1 MKKARFIAAILA
13 GLWSSIAMQVFAID
27 VDRTDI
33 VSTTWCNNNNVD
45 APYANEDFAPMV
57 TTRDGRTIEMA
68 ENYMGILEEE
78 TGIKLSQTL
87 TGLETGLYT
96 VELYANA
103 AYTPGRGIDDILED
117 GAEDVAYVF
126 ANDEK
131 VFVKAVRAESVDV
144 NGEYTIADVM
154 ITDGTLTLGI
164 ATAKPGTNW
173 HTIQIKSLTFHQ
185 TTDEELLLTAKSKLQ
200 ALIDKA
206 IALSAE
212 EFADAIAKA
221 QNVYDTATDYNTI
234 VDATDELQN
243 IIAEKE
249 EFCNAQATLKALIDK
264 ATTLSAEEFAD
275 AIAKAQNVYDNA
287 TDYEAIV
294 EAINE
299 LQDTIAEKEVFW
311 DAKVTLKAL
320 IDQADTSSIRDI
332 LSDAIAKAQNVYD
345 TATDYNAIVDAT
357 NELQYTIDETTSTG
371 YFLKEGH
378 LIVLADIQWNYPW
391 ESQRNEITSVEF
403 RDGVTL
409 VGYAAFEGCEN
420 LTSITIPASVTSI
433 NAYAFKG
440 CISLSTVTIPEDS
453 KLTSIGY
460 EAFNGCNNLTSI
472 NIPASVTSIEGYAFW
487 GCKSLSTVTIPEDS
501 KLTSI
506 GDCAFYECK
515 NLTSIN
521 IPANVNQIGHGAFFG
536 CISLSTVTIPEDSK
550 LTSIG
555 GSAFQECRSLS
566 SITIPSGVTSIGSEA
581 FRECHQLSSITIPD
595 GVTSIGFA
603 TFWNCISLT
612 NVNISEQTKLTSIGD
627 EAFYCC
633 KELSS
638 ITIPDKIT
646 SIERSTFRHCSS
658 LTTVNISEG
667 SKLTLIGD
675 WAFEGCANLSSITIP
690 NGVTSIGES
699 AFSGCSSLTT
709 VNISEESKLALIK
722 NYTFMGCSNLSSI
735 TIPKEVTSIGYGTFV
750 NCSSLTTVMIPEDS
764 KLTSLDYAF
773 NNCSSLSS
781 ITIPASVTSIGAGTF
796 ANCSS
801 LTTVMIPEDSKL
813 TSIGRSAFD
822 NCYSLSSITIPKEV
836 TSIDEG
842 AFLDCSHLSTVTIP
856 KDSKLISIGELV
868 FYRCSNLSSITLPA
882 NINRIGRGAFEFGVE
897 TVFLNTTTPPTL
909 TTSALIDD
917 YGLFVVPESAY
928 DDYCSADYWK
938 DEILRN
944 KIATQEAYKR
954 EVTLT
959 ANNEVSALYEALGET
974 TLSRVA
980 DLTINGSINSHD
992 FFMMLTKMTALRHL
1006 DLTNA
1011 SIVYNKRTHY
1021 ADCHTEDNIFP
1032 AYGLYN
1038 CNLLS
1043 LKLPRNITSIGNEA
1057 VYGNHIKTLEIPEGV
1072 TSIGIGAF
1080 FECRKLTSISIP
1092 KSVTWIGHTAF
1103 VGCQNL
1109 TSITL
1114 PPSVEGI
1121 EWQAF
1126 LFCSSLRE
1134 VRLPSSI
1141 RYIGESAFE
1150 GCTSLTDIYT
1160 YTVEP
1165 IAIGQNTFPK
1175 YGNNF
1180 IGTLHAPKVS
1190 YANYYNDTQWGQFL
1204 SFEEFDEPYENFY
1217 LVGDKTLNENTGSIN
1232 GTEENAPDAEMGENS
1247 GIIVEDDVEQD
1258 LGDVE
1263 IEHNGT
1269 DGGSIIVGGEGC
1281 VNADKLHFH
1290 INVQGGRWYFFCF
1303 PFDVKREDIKM
1314 ENGADWVFRYYDG
1327 EERAANGQG
1336 GWKNVTSDG
1345 NGNHLKAATGYIFQ
1359 CSQDDV
1365 LILTA
1370 KNQKLKQEKKYNELV
1385 EHLTE
1390 NMQDA
1395 SWNFVGNP
1403 YLSYYEVT
1411 SDDYSAPITVWRD
1424 GQYVAIR
1431 PGDDDYQLAPFEA
1444 FFVQKP
1450 TGVDEI
1456 EYSPEQQMTYHQ
1468 AQEAAAKARA
1478 RRREMPIN
1486 PERLL
1491 VNITLTDG
1499 TNTDRTRVVFN
1510 NDADMGYETTCDA
1523 AKFSTAGIPQL
1534 YTIDS
1539 RAVKYAINERPVAE
1553 GIVTMGYTAPA
1564 QGNYTLAAPRMDT
1577 PIYVKDNLTGT
1588 IHDFSEGSYTFMTEA
1603 GTYEGRFTIMM
1614 KAGETA
1620 IDNSQMTIDNG
1631 APTYNVKGQRVEN
1644 ATEQG
1649 IYIKDNRKVVK
1660 L

>member
-1 MKKARFIAAILA
+1 M
-13 GLWSSIAMQVFAID
+13 
-27 VDRTDI
+27 
-33 VSTTWCNNNNVD
+33 
-45 APYANEDFAPMV
+45 
-57 TTRDGRTIEMA
+57 
-68 ENYMGILEEE
+68 
-78 TGIKLSQTL
+78 
-87 TGLETGLYT
+87 
-96 VELYANA
+96 
-103 AYTPGRGIDDILED
+103 
-117 GAEDVAYVF
+117 
-126 ANDEK
+126 
-131 VFVKAVRAESVDV
+131 
-144 NGEYTIADVM
+144 
-154 ITDGTLTLGI
+154 
-164 ATAKPGTNW
+164 
-173 HTIQIKSLTFHQ
+173 
-185 TTDEELLLTAKSKLQ
+185 
-200 ALIDKA
+200 
-206 IALSAE
+206 
-212 EFADAIAKA
+212 
-221 QNVYDTATDYNTI
+221 
-234 VDATDELQN
+234 
-243 IIAEKE
+243 
-249 EFCNAQATLKALIDK
+249 
-264 ATTLSAEEFAD
+264 
-275 AIAKAQNVYDNA
+275 
-287 TDYEAIV
+287 
-294 EAINE
+294 
-299 LQDTIAEKEVFW
+299 
-311 DAKVTLKAL
+311 
-320 IDQADTSSIRDI
+320 
-332 LSDAIAKAQNVYD
+332 
-345 TATDYNAIVDAT
+345 
-357 NELQYTIDETTSTG
+357 
-371 YFLKEGH
+371 
-378 LIVLADIQWNYPW
+378 
-391 ESQRNEITSVEF
+391 
-403 RDGVTL
+403 
-409 VGYAAFEGCEN
+409 
-420 LTSITIPASVTSI
+420 
-433 NAYAFKG
+433 
-440 CISLSTVTIPEDS
+440 
-453 KLTSIGY
+453 
-460 EAFNGCNNLTSI
+460 
-472 NIPASVTSIEGYAFW
+472 
-487 GCKSLSTVTIPEDS
+487 
-501 KLTSI
+501 
-506 GDCAFYECK
+506 
-515 NLTSIN
+515 
-521 IPANVNQIGHGAFFG
+521 
-536 CISLSTVTIPEDSK
+536 
-550 LTSIG
+550 
-555 GSAFQECRSLS
+555 
-566 SITIPSGVTSIGSEA
+566 
-581 FRECHQLSSITIPD
+581 
-595 GVTSIGFA
+595 
-603 TFWNCISLT
+603 
-612 NVNISEQTKLTSIGD
+612 
-627 EAFYCC
+627 
-633 KELSS
+633 
-638 ITIPDKIT
+638 
-646 SIERSTFRHCSS
+646 
-658 LTTVNISEG
+658 
-667 SKLTLIGD
+667 
-675 WAFEGCANLSSITIP
+675 WAFL
-690 NGVTSIGES
+690 NGI
-699 AFSGCSSLTT
+699 
-709 VNISEESKLALIK
+709 
-722 NYTFMGCSNLSSI
+722 
-735 TIPKEVTSIGYGTFV
+735 
-750 NCSSLTTVMIPEDS
+750 
-764 KLTSLDYAF
+764 
-773 NNCSSLSS
+773 
-781 ITIPASVTSIGAGTF
+781 
-796 ANCSS
+796 
-801 LTTVMIPEDSKL
+801 
-813 TSIGRSAFD
+813 
-822 NCYSLSSITIPKEV
+822 
-836 TSIDEG
+836 
-842 AFLDCSHLSTVTIP
+842 
-856 KDSKLISIGELV
+856 
-868 FYRCSNLSSITLPA
+868 
-882 NINRIGRGAFEFGVE
+882 E
-897 TVFLNTTTPPTL
+897 TVYMHPTTPPTL
-909 TTSALIDD
+909 THTSLIDD

-938 DEILRN
+938 DEVLRN
-944 KIATQEAYKR
+944 KIATQEAYRR

-1011 SIVYNKRTHY
+1011 SIVYNERNHY
-1021 ADCHTEDNIFP
+1021 ESFHTEDNIFP

-1043 LKLPRNITSIGNEA
+1043 IKLPKNITSIGNDA
-1057 VYGNHIKTLEIPEGV
+1057 FAYNYIKTLDIPESV
-1072 TSIGIGAF
+1072 TRIEFSAF
-1080 FECRKLTSISIP
+1080 YNCTKLTSVSIP
-1092 KSVTWIGHTAF
+1092 KGVTEIGNGAF
-1103 VGCQNL
+1103 CGCNL
-1109 TSITL
+1109 ASIIL
-1114 PPSVEGI
+1114 PPSVETIG
-1121 EWQAF
+1121 WGAF
-1126 LFCSSLRE
+1126 SYCSNLKE
-1134 VRLPSSI
+1134 VRIPSSVRHI
-1141 RYIGESAFE
+1141 EDVTFLE
-1150 GCTSLTDIYT
+1150 CTSLKDIYT
-1160 YTVEP
+1160 YTIEP

-1190 YANYYNDTQWGQFL
+1190 YANYYNDTQWGQYL
-1204 SFEEFDEPYENFY
+1204 SFAEFDEPYENFY

-1327 EERAANGQG
+1327 EERANNGQG

-1370 KNQKLKQEKKYNELV
+1370 KNQKLKHEKKYNELV
-1385 EHLTE
+1385 EHVTE

-1539 RAVKYAINERPVAE
+1539 RVVKYAINERPVAE

-1620 IDNSQMTIDNG
+1620 IDNSQMTIDNE